1 MKILNQLNEDLVRDL
16 SNQKNEPGFILDKR
30 LNALKEFNKLSMPN
44 FRYGLNIKLN
54 YDFDLDNLE
63 INDTQKINLSTNKK
77 IIFSR
82 FEDLKDNEILKEY
95 FMKLINNENKFLALN
110 SAFFSNGILI
120 YVPKNT
126 KLKDSLTL
134 SVLQNSSTLIKH
146 LLIVLDKNSELNF
159 IDDLSSDNKE
169 KSYSGKIV
177 EIFVKENA
185 KLNYINL
192 QNLSLF
198 TYNFNFKKAKLYSNS
213 TLNLYDLNF
222 GSKLTYSDTIVDLDG
237 ENSRFE
243 HYGAFVS
250 NEIQQFDLGLSAV
263 HNKPYT
269 YSNMLTKGALNDN
282 SKAIYRGLIKISKDA
297 HNSNGYQKED
307 TILLSN
313 KAESDSIP
321 KLEIDNNDV
330 RCTHG
335 ASISQ
340 IDNDKLFYL
349 MSRGLDEKE
358 AKMELI
364 NGFFDNILRK
374 INFDNEKIKQLIQ
387 DKVK

>member
-146 LLIVLDKNSELNF
+146 LLIVLDKNSELN
-159 IDDLSSDNKE
+159 
-169 KSYSGKIV
+169 
-177 EIFVKENA
+177 
-185 KLNYINL
+185 
-192 QNLSLF
+192 
-198 TYNFNFKKAKLYSNS
+198 
-213 TLNLYDLNF
+213 
-222 GSKLTYSDTIVDLDG
+222 
-237 ENSRFE
+237 R
-243 HYGAFVS
+243 
-250 NEIQQFDLGLSAV
+250 
-263 HNKPYT
+263 
-269 YSNMLTKGALNDN
+269 
-282 SKAIYRGLIKISKDA
+282 
-297 HNSNGYQKED
+297 
-307 TILLSN
+307 
-313 KAESDSIP
+313 
-321 KLEIDNNDV
+321 
-330 RCTHG
+330 
-335 ASISQ
+335 
-340 IDNDKLFYL
+340 
-349 MSRGLDEKE
+349 
-358 AKMELI
+358 
-364 NGFFDNILRK
+364 
-374 INFDNEKIKQLIQ
+374 
-387 DKVK
+387 